1 MNPGAEHFAE
11 LAVSLH
17 DEPTVAETLD
27 GVLKYALQG
36 VGCAYAGIV
45 FVHGR
50 RRLETAAATDPLVA
64 ELERVQTEH
73 GSGPDIDVLGD
84 EHTLVVRDTSTDP
97 RWPHWAERATALGVR
112 SLLAVRLHTRDTT
125 VGTLNLYG
133 IEPGAFTEEDEA
145 VAHIFARHAAV
156 ALASA
161 RNLQNMWQ
169 AVDARK
175 AVGQAQGILMERY
188 RLTPD
193 QAMAVLLRY
202 SQDGNLKLR
211 AVADELIAT
220 TQLPVLPGGPGPA
233 DDAGRA
239 ETAATAPVEG
249 SSD

>member
-1 MNPGAEHFAE
+1 ME
-11 LAVSLH
+11 
-17 DEPTVAETLD
+17 ETLD
-27 GVLKYALQG
+27 GVLKYALNG

-50 RRLETAAATDPLVA
+50 RRLETAAATDPRVT

-73 GSGPDIDVLGD
+73 GSGPDIDVLVD
-84 EHTLVVRDTSTDP
+84 QHTLVVHDTLAEP
-97 RWPHWAERATALGVR
+97 RWPQWAARAAELGVR

-133 IEPGAFTEEDEA
+133 VEPEVFGEEDEA

-161 RNLQNMWQ
+161 RNLENMWQ

-188 RLTPD
+188 RLTPE

-220 TQLPVLPGGPGPA
+220 TQLPSLPGEPA
-233 DDAGRA
+233 DQ
-239 ETAATAPVEG
+239 AT
-249 SSD
+249 S

>member
-1 MNPGAEHFAE
+1 MKVGAEHFAE
-11 LAVSLH
+11 LAVALH
-17 DEPTVAETLD
+17 DEQTVEETLD
-27 GVLKYALQG
+27 EVLRFALDG
-36 VGCAYAGIV
+36 VGCTMAGVV

-50 RRLETAAATDPLVA
+50 GRIETAAATEPAVRD
-64 ELERVQTEH
+64 LETVQVEA
-73 GSGPDIDVLGD
+73 GAGPDLEVLGTD
-84 EHTLVVRDTSTDP
+84 DALVVHDTRGDE
-97 RWPHWAERATALGVR
+97 RWPAWAQVADRLGVR

-125 VGTLNLYG
+125 VGTLNLYAG
-133 IEPGAFTEEDEA
+133 QAGAFDEDDVA

-161 RNLQNMWQ
+161 RNLHNLWE

-211 AVADELIAT
+211 VVAEQLIET
-220 TQLPVLPGGPGPA
+220 TQLPATGH
-233 DDAGRA
+233 DA
-239 ETAATAPVEG
+239 
-249 SSD
+249 S